1 MNIDVKKI
9 RRIMRSKGLFL
20 KDLARMTNVPYK
32 TLLWNFKNP
41 NKMKVQ
47 LLCAICKALDINIS
61 DVLEGSEK

>member
-20 KDLARMTNVPYK
+20 KDLAKMTNVPYK

-61 DVLEGSEK
+61 DVLEGSDE

>member
-1 MNIDVKKI
+1 
-9 RRIMRSKGLFL
+9 MRSKGLFL
-20 KDLARMTNVPYK
+20 KDLAKMTNVPYK

-61 DVLEGSEK
+61 DVLEGSDE